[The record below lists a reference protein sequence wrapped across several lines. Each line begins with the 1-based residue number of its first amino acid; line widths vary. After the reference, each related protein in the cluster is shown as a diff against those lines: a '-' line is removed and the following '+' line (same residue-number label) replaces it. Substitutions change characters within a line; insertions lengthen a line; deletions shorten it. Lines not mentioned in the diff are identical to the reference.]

1 MFVSKVSTARD
12 TDYGETLKT
21 ARETLTTARE
31 TMTIP
36 RDTDNTKRH

>member
-12 TDYGETLKT
+12 TDYGKTLKT

-31 TMTIP
+31 TLIMA
-36 RDTDNTKRH
+36 RDTDNGN